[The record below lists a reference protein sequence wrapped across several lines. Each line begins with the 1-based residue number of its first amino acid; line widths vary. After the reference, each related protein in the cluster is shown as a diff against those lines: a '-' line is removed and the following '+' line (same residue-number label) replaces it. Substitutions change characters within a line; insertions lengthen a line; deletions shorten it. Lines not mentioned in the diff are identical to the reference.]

1 MLYITDKKD
10 LERSNKYSVF
20 SNLGVYYAWNN
31 VKGLYENNKFSI
43 WWPTWDKGFEWPNWY
58 YYISVILDYF
68 VNIIKKH
75 ETITDKTIIEIYINK
90 IKNLIQFKTK
100 NRYYL

>member
-1 MLYITDKKD
+1 MLCITDKKD

-20 SNLGVYYAWNN
+20 SNLSVYYAWNN
-31 VKGLYENNKFSI
+31 VKGLYENNKFST
-43 WWPTWDKGFEWPNWY
+43 WRPTWDKGFEWPNWN

-68 VNIIKKH
+68 VNIIKKY

-90 IKNLIQFKTK
+90 IKNLIQF
-100 NRYYL
+100 